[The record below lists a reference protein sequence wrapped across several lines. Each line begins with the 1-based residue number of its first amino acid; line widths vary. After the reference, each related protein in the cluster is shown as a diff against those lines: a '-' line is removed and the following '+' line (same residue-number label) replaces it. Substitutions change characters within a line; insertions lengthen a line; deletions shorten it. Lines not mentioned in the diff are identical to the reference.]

1 VRKYAG
7 PCLPEHKICSKCG
20 WHKLLADFSK
30 DKSTLDGLCSQ
41 CKGCRGEYAAQWNA
55 DNPRDRREYNVRRY
69 AENPDRYKE
78 DSARRREENPE
89 YMTQWAAENPDK
101 IRAYSSRRRALKLDA
116 FVEDVNITILM
127 IRDGLWC
134 YYCSK
139 LMEFEWKPGI
149 YQPDYA
155 EIEHKVPL
163 SKGGEHSYD
172 NCVLACTECNGE
184 KGVMTYT
191 EFIEKNRGEKK

>member
-55 DNPRDRREYNVRRY
+55 DNPRDRR
-69 AENPDRYKE
+69 
-78 DSARRREENPE
+78 E